1 MCKDLVEKLF
11 YIILANKNATA
22 NCAATKVKADEASLR
37 KHLLNL
43 EQVRSSGAMKSMLNL
58 VVELS
63 PQLVAQDLVH
73 LDQELLAFWVRKPDL
88 KIFEDQFWI
97 MILSNRGTKVAR

>member
-1 MCKDLVEKLF
+1 
-11 YIILANKNATA
+11 
-22 NCAATKVKADEASLR
+22 
-37 KHLLNL
+37 
-43 EQVRSSGAMKSMLNL
+43 MLNL

-73 LDQELLAFWVRKPDL
+73 LDQELLAFWVRKADL